1 MGALLE
7 KPVDEAL
14 QAGLVSVDVDPCV
27 RLYARHVPVPRI
39 HRAEDHERG
48 CIHKVAIAQ
57 AVGTNVPD
65 VATGIGD
72 CRGTVHRDVRG
83 CGKPLY
89 CVGPAAVV
97 IANENNLLRALH
109 FLECSPCF
117 TKKDDISFQ
126 FF

>member
-48 CIHKVAIAQ
+48 GIYKVAIAQ
-57 AVGTNVPD
+57 AIWANKPD
-65 VATGIGD
+65 VAAAIG
-72 CRGTVHRDVRG
+72 CNRCAISGHVWGRR
-83 CGKPLY
+83 KPLH
-89 CVGPAAVV
+89 CVGHAAVV
-97 IANENNLLRALH
+97 VADEKDLLCALH
-109 FLECSPCF
+109 FLKCSPCF